1 MKKPIQLDKWNIN
14 DTITVPCGY
23 DMTSE
28 PDLTRDNFNQLLEHY
43 NNLVEVVNYLCEKR
57 GLVFDDDMK

>member
-1 MKKPIQLDKWNIN
+1 MMEKPIELNRWSLK
-14 DTITVPCGY
+14 DTIQVPCGY

-43 NNLVEVVNYLCEKR
+43 NNLVEVVNHLCEKQ
-57 GLVFDDDMK
+57 GVILEDMD